1 MRAFSPGGWA
11 CDRARQAVS
20 LGLDSELSQLE
31 RVLLERHLDRC
42 AACAEFAADLAAL
55 THELRE
61 VAFVP
66 LERPMTLPLRR
77 RAGYGL
83 RYAGAWVAA
92 TAVAATALFAV
103 LTPPAQRIET
113 SLPRTGSAVANQDL
127 TEFRELRRAQL
138 RAFPFIYASS
148 AHGPQVDS

>member
-1 MRAFSPGGWA
+1 MRAFSPGSWA

-55 THELRE
+55 T
-61 VAFVP
+61 

-113 SLPRTGSAVANQDL
+113 RLPGAGSAFVNQDL
-127 TEFRELRRAQL
+127 SEQRALRRAQL

>member
-1 MRAFSPGGWA
+1 M
-11 CDRARQAVS
+11 
-20 LGLDSELSQLE
+20 DSELSQLE
-31 RVLLERHLDRC
+31 RVVLERHLDRC

-83 RYAGAWVAA
+83 RYAGTLVAA

-103 LTPPAQRIET
+103 LTPPAQRIQT
-113 SLPRTGSAVANQDL
+113 SLPRTGSVIANQDL
-127 TEFRELRRAQL
+127 TELRALRRAQL
-138 RAFPFIYASS
+138 RAFPFIYAS
-148 AHGPQVDS
+148 ATRGPQVDS